1 MSSTWV
7 LIVDDSDLMRS
18 IVRSQLRDLG
28 ISRIDE
34 ARDGNEALERMRARN
49 YGLILCD
56 WEMPVMNG
64 PDLVE
69 VIRREMRTKPNIVF
83 MTSRTDWGSRT
94 TAKQIGAVDYIAKP
108 FTKATLHSRI
118 ARFLAA

>member
-1 MSSTWV
+1 MSSIWV
-7 LIVDDSDLMRS
+7 LVVDDSDLTRG
-18 IVRSQLRDLG
+18 IVRSQLCDLG
-28 ISRIDE
+28 ISRVDD
-34 ARDGNEALERMRARN
+34 ARDGSEALERMRARN

-64 PDLVE
+64 PELVE

-94 TAKQIGAVDYIAKP
+94 TAKQIGVVDYIAKP
-108 FTKATLHSRI
+108 FTKATLQSRI
-118 ARFLAA
+118 SRFMAA